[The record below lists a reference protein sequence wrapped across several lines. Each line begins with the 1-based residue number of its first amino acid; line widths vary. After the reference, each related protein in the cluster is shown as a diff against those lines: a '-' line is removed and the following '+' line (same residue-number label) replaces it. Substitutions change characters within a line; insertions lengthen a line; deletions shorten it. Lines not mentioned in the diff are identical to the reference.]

1 MSRQQGQPAE
11 TPEAVTMETV
21 LDFLPEPEDF
31 LEAADIFQQLGDSS
45 RLRIFWLLCHCE
57 ACGVEIAAAVEMSS
71 AAVAHHLKTLRL
83 GRLVQSRRR
92 YRDGPACPSGGRRL
106 LPDDLPRPGAGPSL
120 RAAYTG
126 GGRAGEALTEGAF
139 SDEGGSKKGACAGT
153 Y

>member
-1 MSRQQGQPAE
+1 MSRQQGQPTE

-83 GRLVQSRRR
+83 GRLVQSRRVGKEVYYSLADTEMAR
-92 YRDGPACPSGGRRL
+92 HVHRVVDDFFRMTCPGRVQAHPCALHTQEGDGPEKP
-106 LPDDLPRPGAGPSL
+106 
-120 RAAYTG
+120 
-126 GGRAGEALTEGAF
+126 
-139 SDEGGSKKGACAGT
+139 
-153 Y
+153 